1 MKTFDEANLA
11 NATQM
16 YAVANTP
23 LFLIRK
29 LREDSAVFEIAASF
43 SGSVIVDEL
52 KAILE
57 REPRTAEDF
66 VRPYVY
72 LGALAQKPED
82 SFLRQALALPGRERW
97 DWYEFVAG
105 ALWEMYMA
113 TAVQTIGPKNV
124 LLSSCTASVAG
135 TDAVTLLTIP

>member
-1 MKTFDEANLA
+1 MKKFDEANLA
-11 NATQM
+11 NAAQM

-29 LREDSAVFEIAASF
+29 LREDSAVLEIAASF
-43 SGSVIVDEL
+43 TGSAIADEL

-57 REPRTAEDF
+57 REPRTTEDF

-72 LGALAQKPED
+72 LSALAQKPED
-82 SFLRQALALPGRERW
+82 SFLRQALSLPGHERW

-113 TAVQTIGPKNV
+113 TTVQTIGPKNV
-124 LLSSCTASVAG
+124 LLSCTASVAG